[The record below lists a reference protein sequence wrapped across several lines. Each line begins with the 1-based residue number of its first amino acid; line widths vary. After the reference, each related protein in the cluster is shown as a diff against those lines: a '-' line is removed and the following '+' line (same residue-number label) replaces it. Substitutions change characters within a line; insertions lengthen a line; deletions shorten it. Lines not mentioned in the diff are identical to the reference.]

1 MFRAYRFKNKDGAIF
16 VLRERGSMCCVVVFL
31 LISLLKKKTFD
42 VFERC
47 VRAMCSSA
55 MCSSAMCSMFEREA
69 RESHFHHHSR
79 VLLSI
84 E

>member
-42 VFERC
+42 VFERD
-47 VRAMCSSA
+47 VFERDVFERDVFERDV
-55 MCSSAMCSMFEREA
+55 FEREA
-69 RESHFHHHSR
+69 RESHFHHHSS
-79 VLLSI
+79 VCS
-84 E
+84 